1 MRNVVLPRA
10 RRAGLG
16 RWAPLLVATAALSL
30 SAGCMHHGG
39 GGHPYPPGSTAP
51 AHVVDFTLTEGH
63 IALEGTV
70 EAGRN
75 QVHVTNAGKFDHEI
89 IFVKAESAASL
100 PTKAD
105 GSMDESKLPRGSVL
119 GEIELAA
126 GQSATRT
133 FSFTAGNWVAVCNVV
148 SDGHVHFASG
158 MYDEFTVA

>member
-1 MRNVVLPRA
+1 VQNVALFRA
-10 RRAGLG
+10 RRTGLR
-16 RWAPLLVATAALSL
+16 RWAPLLAVTAALSL

-39 GGHPYPPGSTAP
+39 GGHPGSPGTTMP
-51 AHVVDFTLTEGH
+51 AHAVDFTLTEGH
-63 IALEGTV
+63 IALDGTV
-70 EAGRN
+70 ASGRN
-75 QVHVTNAGKFDHEI
+75 QVHVTNSGNFEHEI

-119 GEIELAA
+119 GEIELDA

-133 FSFTAGNWVAVCNVV
+133 FSFTPGNWVAVCNVV

-158 MYDEFTVA
+158 MFLDFTVA